1 MLAQMDWTRFLAE
14 FIQKPLATGSVIPSS
29 SYLARTMIR
38 QAGLRNADTV
48 LEFGPGTGVFTP
60 YILEQLGTESKF
72 AAIEINPRLAA
83 VFRASH
89 PGVRVFEDSVE
100 NVRAICNAMQI
111 ETVDCVISGLPWA
124 FFSEST
130 QIRILGEML
139 RVLRPGGK
147 FVTFGYVHSLA
158 LPGARY
164 FAGLL
169 PTYFRKVS
177 KSAIVWRNVPPAF
190 VYSCLY

>member
-1 MLAQMDWTRFLAE
+1 MLAQTDWTRFLAE

-38 QAGLRNADTV
+38 QAALRNADTV

-60 YILEQLGTESKF
+60 YILEQLGTGSKF
-72 AAIEINPRLAA
+72 AAIEVNPRLAA
-83 VFRASH
+83 VFRAAH
-89 PGVRVFEDSVE
+89 PGVRLFEDSVE
-100 NVRAICNAMQI
+100 NVRAICDSMRI
-111 ETVDCVISGLPWA
+111 EQVDCVISGLPWA
-124 FFSEST
+124 FFSESM
-130 QIRILGEML
+130 QIRILGEMI

-147 FVTFGYVHSLA
+147 FVTFGYVHSLR

-169 PTYFRKVS
+169 RTHFRKVS
-177 KSAIVWRNVPPAF
+177 KSSIVWRNVPPAF
-190 VYSCLY
+190 VYRCLC